1 MPLSQ
6 SPKEQGRTDHLY
18 CIKIHVAR
26 LLLGEIQE
34 VTTPKYVKSSSSL
47 SVSVNERM
55 LTFGIG
61 NRNCAI

>member
-18 CIKIHVAR
+18 CIKIHVAS

-47 SVSVNERM
+47 
-55 LTFGIG
+55 
-61 NRNCAI
+61 